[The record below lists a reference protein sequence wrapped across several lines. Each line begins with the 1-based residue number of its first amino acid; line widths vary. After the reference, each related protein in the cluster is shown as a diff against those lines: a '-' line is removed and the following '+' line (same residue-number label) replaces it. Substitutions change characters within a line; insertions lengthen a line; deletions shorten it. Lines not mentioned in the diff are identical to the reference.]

1 MEENSLEKKRNI
13 TKLQVLIEFLLL
25 SNKKKGVFEG
35 QLCHSYNIVWDPLIL

>member
-13 TKLQVLIEFLLL
+13 TKLLIEFLLL